1 MSEATGERAA
11 QGIDERVDA
20 LMARARAAIDFPQP
34 IALDVP
40 IRVGV
45 DLGTAYTVITVTDAE
60 GVPLAAAT
68 TFADVVRD
76 GVVWD
81 FAGASAV
88 VLGLREDL
96 EQATGR
102 RLACAAVTLPP
113 GVDVSDARAH
123 RYVLESAGIECV
135 AVIDEPTA
143 ANAVLRLR
151 EGAVVD
157 IGGGTTGTAV
167 VRGGVVVATDD
178 EPGGGT
184 HLSLVLAGGL
194 GMSFEEAEL
203 LKRDAAFQK
212 RYLPLAVPVF
222 ERQAGIVARAVAGYE
237 VTQIVLVGGTC
248 AFAGIDRVVARVTGV
263 PCVVAPEPALV
274 TPLGVA
280 AFAPTI
286 TEDGA
291 LP

>member
-1 MSEATGERAA
+1 
-11 QGIDERVDA
+11 
-20 LMARARAAIDFPQP
+20 MARARAALDTPRP
-34 IALDVP
+34 IGADVP

-45 DLGTAYTVITVTDAE
+45 DLGTAYTVITVTDAD
-60 GVPLAAAT
+60 GDPLAVAT

-81 FAGASAV
+81 FAGASRV
-88 VLGLREDL
+88 VSGLRHEL
-96 EQATGR
+96 EVATGR
-102 RLACAAVTLPP
+102 RLTCGAVTLPP
-113 GVDVSDARAH
+113 GVDASDARAH
-123 RYVLESAGIECV
+123 RYVLESAGIECATV
-135 AVIDEPTA
+135 VDEPTA

-151 EGAVVD
+151 DGAVVD

-167 VRGGVVVATDD
+167 VRDGVVVATDD

-194 GMSFEEAEL
+194 GVPFEEAEL
-203 LKRDAAFQK
+203 LKRDPAFQQ

-222 ERQAGIVARAVAGYE
+222 ERQAGIVARAVAGHD
-237 VTQIVLVGGTC
+237 VPAVVLVGGTC
-248 AFAGIDRVVARVTGV
+248 AFAGIDRVIARVTGV
-263 PCVVAPEPALV
+263 PCTVAPEPALV

-280 AFAPTI
+280 CFAPPLTD
-286 TEDGA
+286 DGA